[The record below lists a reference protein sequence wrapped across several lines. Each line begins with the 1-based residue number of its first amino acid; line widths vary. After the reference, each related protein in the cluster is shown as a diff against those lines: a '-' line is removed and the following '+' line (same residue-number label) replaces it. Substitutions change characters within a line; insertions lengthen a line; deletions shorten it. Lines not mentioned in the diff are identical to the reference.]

1 MWRRISTKLVVAVL
15 AAVVL
20 PFVAFAF
27 FINEQMA
34 DRLTRHV
41 VQQSLM
47 GLAKDIAGQ
56 IDTFVR
62 ERRQDVE
69 QLAGA
74 PQANHAIDEDILA
87 RRDRTELWDADTFLM
102 WTDNSVLLDSVPL
115 TLLDRFQQT
124 AELDR
129 VVALKRVF
137 DLVLLLNEDGQLVTC
152 NSNDPAGVPI
162 PTERVRELFAR
173 DYSGEAWFREALGGA
188 VSQVDQHQSPLRLRT
203 QADEAWNR
211 HLGFAAPVRRSYDP
225 EQIVGVLYGLANW
238 GHVQEIAN
246 AEVVRDYFR
255 GLVAPGRQPSPYA
268 WIWRSDADTIIG
280 HPARELYGRS
290 VSRDIRLPQMTQA
303 VRESPSGWGLYPE
316 YEFEGRSKNAAFQRC
331 AGPEDGGFGWI
342 VGIGIDNDDIYA
354 TVAELR
360 NLLLGGTVLVLLM
373 SSIWT
378 LVIARR
384 TTGPVLELQR
394 YTRRVA
400 QGDLDAQIAI
410 RSKDELGE
418 LAQDFNEMT
427 RELKHQRERIV
438 KAEKDAAWR
447 EMARQIAHD
456 LKNPLTPI
464 KLSLDL
470 LERVRKEDPK
480 GSEEILVRTMELIR
494 RQVTNLQHIAGEFYE
509 FTGGRKPRP
518 TPVDLAELLAEVLH
532 LHDAWAVELGVSMQQ
547 EGAGGVVLAD
557 LSKLRRVLVN
567 LVSNALQAM
576 PEGGRLD
583 VEAAPDDGHVRV
595 SIRDTGEG
603 LSEEVRG
610 HLFEPYFTTKGEGT
624 GLGLAIS
631 KRVIEEMGGTIE
643 LLPARDADGGGTVAV
658 VVLPLAP
665 RGAEGGDGD

>member
-47 GLAKDIAGQ
+47 GLAKDLAGQ
-56 IDTFVR
+56 VDTFVR
-62 ERRQDVE
+62 ERRQDME

-74 PQANHAIDEDILA
+74 PQASHAIDEDILQ
-87 RRDRTELWDADTFLM
+87 RRDRAEAWDAETFML
-102 WTDNSVLLDSVPL
+102 WTDDSVQLDSIPL
-115 TLLDRFQQT
+115 TLLDRARQT

-129 VVALKRVF
+129 TVALKRVF
-137 DLVLLLNEDGQLVTC
+137 DLVLLLNERGRLVTC
-152 NSNDPAGVPI
+152 NSRDPAGDALPAA
-162 PTERVRELFAR
+162 RVRDLFAR
-173 DYSGEAWFREALGGA
+173 DYAGEEWFRQALAGA
-188 VSQVDQHQSPLRLRT
+188 VSQVDQHESPLRLGDRPD
-203 QADEAWNR
+203 QAWNR
-211 HLGFAAPVRRSYDP
+211 HLGFAAPVRRSHDP
-225 EQIVGVLYGLANW
+225 AQVVGVLYGLVNW
-238 GHVQEIAN
+238 GHAQGIAN
-246 AEVVRDYFR
+246 ADVVRDYFR

-280 HPARELYGRS
+280 HPSRELYGQS
-290 VSRDIRLPQMTQA
+290 VSRDVLLPQMTEA
-303 VRESPSGWGLYPE
+303 VRESSSGWGLYPE
-316 YEFEGRSKNAAFQRC
+316 YEFEGRTKNAAFKRC
-331 AGPEDGGFGWI
+331 AEPSSGGFGWV
-342 VGIGIDNDDIYA
+342 VGVGIDNEDIYA
-354 TVAELR
+354 TVVELR
-360 NLLLGGTVLVLLM
+360 NLLLGGTVAVLLM
-373 SSIWT
+373 STVWT

-384 TTGPVLELQR
+384 TTSPVLELQK

-410 RSKDELGE
+410 RSRDELGE

-470 LERVRKEDPK
+470 LERVRKENPD

-494 RQVTNLQHIAGEFYE
+494 RQVANLQHIAGEFYE

-518 TPVDLAELLAEVLH
+518 TRVEVGELVSEVLH
-532 LHDAWAVELGVSMQQ
+532 LHDAWAVELGVSMQR
-547 EGAGGVVLAD
+547 EGVGGCVLAD

-583 VEAAPDDGHVRV
+583 VETVPQDGHVRI

-603 LSEEVRG
+603 LSAEVRG

-631 KRVIEEMGGTIE
+631 KRVVEEMGGTIE
-643 LLPARDADGGGTVAV
+643 LAPAPAADGGGTVAV

-665 RGAEGGDGD
+665 GEGAAGNGA